1 MAFSATAA
9 GLRNYVVFVFF
20 SSQNTRDLN
29 ADRKAGHMT
38 LATLVGPQSS
48 CYVHTLL
55 LLFPY
60 VVTAVLASRTSLYFC
75 IPMITIPYALN
86 LGVACFEGEHSTLPH
101 NIAMLDS
108 AFGILF
114 VISVFLK

>member
-1 MAFSATAA
+1 MVMCLCF
-9 GLRNYVVFVFF
+9 L
-20 SSQNTRDLN
+20 SQNTRDLN
-29 ADRKAGHMT
+29 ADRKAGHRT
-38 LATLVGPQSS
+38 LAILVGPQSS

-60 VVTAVLASRTSLYFC
+60 VVTGLLASSTSLYFC
-75 IPMITIPYALN
+75 IPVITIPFAFN
-86 LGVACFEGEHSTLPH
+86 LSVACFEGEYFTLPQ
-101 NIAMLDS
+101 NIVLLDS